1 MLFRRGR
8 PGFRLRNGL
17 ATDRRRS
24 LATKSIAL
32 VLAGVVLAVTLTG
45 WLGVR
50 SARDA
55 LVETQNAVL

>member
-1 MLFRRGR
+1 
-8 PGFRLRNGL
+8 
-17 ATDRRRS
+17 
-24 LATKSIAL
+24 L